1 MTPPA
6 RRRRSDG
13 EQTWRRVLDAAVG
26 CILEVGYY
34 QTSSNEIARRAG
46 VTWGTIQH
54 QFGTREGLLLEVL
67 NDRWAA
73 LDRRMAEAEVPD
85 GTLEERLASVLDV
98 LASHYEQPEHLVQLQ
113 IILDLTRNP
122 NTSSETRQAIAVHGA
137 ELSRAWQPLFD
148 QALGEAAS
156 DPELVRYAFLA
167 LRGYLMGNVVSTNV
181 ADTADD
187 TVVRGLLVR
196 GVAEALRSEAARRG
210 LALA

>member
-1 MTPPA
+1 
-6 RRRRSDG
+6 
-13 EQTWRRVLDAAVG
+13 VV
-26 CILEVGYY
+26 
-34 QTSSNEIARRAG
+34 
-46 VTWGTIQH
+46 
-54 QFGTREGLLLEVL
+54 
-67 NDRWAA
+67 
-73 LDRRMAEAEVPD
+73 D
-85 GTLEERLASVLDV
+85 GTLEERLTSVLDV
-98 LASHYEQPEHLVQLQ
+98 LASHYGQPEHLVQLQ

-187 TVVRGLLVR
+187 TVVRELLVR